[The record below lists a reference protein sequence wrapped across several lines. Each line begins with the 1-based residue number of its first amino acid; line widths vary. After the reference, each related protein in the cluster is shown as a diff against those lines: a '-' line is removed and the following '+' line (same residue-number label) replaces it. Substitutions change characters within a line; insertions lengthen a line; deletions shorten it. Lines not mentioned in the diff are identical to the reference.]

1 MADHP
6 NAELFRRGYTAFQ
19 SGDLDTVRSLFTP
32 DIEWTTPGRN
42 RFAGVRR
49 GVDEVI
55 NLFVQ
60 QMQETN
66 GTFHVDVHDILAND
80 EHAVAL
86 ATVSGERNGK
96 KLNDRYSHV
105 VHIKNGRVAESWI
118 LDENPDAVDEFWA

>member
-96 KLNDRYSHV
+96 KLSDRYSHV